1 MDKLTPKQKAFC
13 DYYVELGNATEAAIR
28 AGYSKKTARQ
38 VGSENLSKPYINQYI
53 TERMKKVEEKRIAS
67 GDEVLQYLTAV
78 MRGEVKDQ
86 FELDASLQDRT
97 RAAELLGKRHRLWTE
112 KVEVENK
119 AEEEKAKKLDNI
131 ESILEQ
137 MKSVEP
143 NENDKT

>member
-143 NENDKT
+143 NENEKT